1 MSEEKN
7 DKMKRKSG
15 NRSGNG
21 VVSCSFCGRGSDEV
35 NSMVAGPEAF
45 ICDRCIQSSMEIL
58 QKEISAIRPSTSL
71 GKKSPL
77 SQQAQSFE
85 PRLISP
91 KSIME
96 SLGQYVIG
104 QERARKSLAVAVY
117 NHYKRLESQKWAM
130 DDDGVVIEKSNIL
143 LIGPTGTGKTLL
155 AQTLANLLEVPFTI
169 VDATS
174 LTEAGY
180 VGDDVETI
188 LARLLQASDFNLERA
203 EKGIIYVD
211 EIDKIARK
219 SANVSITRDVSGEGV
234 QQALLKILEG
244 AVVGVPPRGGRKHP
258 EQQLI
263 NVNTKNILFLCG
275 GAFEGLDRII
285 GRRVAKSSI
294 GFGSKVKAQQLEADP
309 EILKEVSQDDLHE
322 YGLIPEFIGR
332 LPVISTLDPLDK
344 KALRNI
350 LVEPKNALIKQYSKL
365 FEMEECELV
374 FEDKAL
380 DKVVEIAI
388 ERGTGARA
396 LRSVLEDIMIDIM
409 FELPSMTG
417 VRKCV
422 ITETVI
428 AGEGEPEFYYENGK
442 RKKTA

>member
-1 MSEEKN
+1 MSKEN
-7 DKMKRKSG
+7 DRMKGKSKRGGG
-15 NRSGNG
+15 NDM
-21 VVSCSFCGRGSDEV
+21 VVCSFCGRGSDEV
-35 NSMVAGPEAF
+35 NSMVAGPNAF
-45 ICDRCIQSSMEIL
+45 ICDRCIMSSVEIL
-58 QKEISAIRPSTSL
+58 RKEISAIKPSAPT
-71 GKKSPL
+71 G
-77 SQQAQSFE
+77 SQPFQ

-117 NHYKRLESQKWAM
+117 NHYKRIESQEWVR
-130 DDDGVVIEKSNIL
+130 DDDDVVIEKSNIL

-263 NVNTKNILFLCG
+263 NVNTKNILFICG
-275 GAFEGLDRII
+275 GAFEGLGKII

-294 GFGSKVKAQQLEADP
+294 GFGTKVKAQQLESDP
-309 EILKEVSQDDLHE
+309 EILKEVAQDDLHE

-332 LPVISTLDPLDK
+332 LPVISTLDPLDR
-344 KALRNI
+344 KALRSI
-350 LVEPKNALIKQYSKL
+350 LVEPKNALVKQYRKL

-374 FEDKAL
+374 FEDNAL

-396 LRSVLEDIMIDIM
+396 LRSVLEGIMIDIM

-417 VRKCV
+417 ARKCV
-422 ITETVI
+422 ITEAVI
-428 AGEGEPEFYYENGK
+428 AGEDEPEFYYENG
-442 RKKTA
+442 RQKKTA

>member
-1 MSEEKN
+1 MSREKDRMKGRGKGGGSN
-7 DKMKRKSG
+7 DM
-15 NRSGNG
+15 
-21 VVSCSFCGRGSDEV
+21 VLCSFCGRGSDEV
-35 NSMVAGPEAF
+35 NSMVAGPNAF
-45 ICDRCIQSSMEIL
+45 ICDRCIMSSVEIL
-58 QKEISAIRPSTSL
+58 RKEISAIKPSAPVS
-71 GKKSPL
+71 GQPF
-77 SQQAQSFE
+77 Q

-104 QERARKSLAVAVY
+104 QERARKSLSVAVY
-117 NHYKRLESQKWAM
+117 NHYKRIESQEWVR
-130 DDDGVVIEKSNIL
+130 DDDDVVIEKSNIL

-263 NVNTKNILFLCG
+263 NVNTKNILFICG
-275 GAFEGLDRII
+275 GAFEGLDKII

-294 GFGSKVKAQQLEADP
+294 GFGTKVKPQQLESDP

-332 LPVISTLDPLDK
+332 LPVISTLDPLDSD
-344 KALRNI
+344 ALRNI
-350 LVEPKNALIKQYSKL
+350 LVEPKNALIKQYRKL
-365 FEMEECELV
+365 FEMEECELA
-374 FEDKAL
+374 FQDEAL
-380 DKVVEIAI
+380 DKVVEIAL

-396 LRSVLEDIMIDIM
+396 LRSVLEGIMIDIM

-417 VRKCV
+417 VRKCI
-422 ITETVI
+422 ITEPVI
-428 AGEGEPEFYYENGK
+428 SDEGQPEFYYEDGK
-442 RKKTA
+442 RKKIA

>member
-1 MSEEKN
+1 MSREKDRMKGRGKGGGGN
-7 DKMKRKSG
+7 DM
-15 NRSGNG
+15 
-21 VVSCSFCGRGSDEV
+21 VLCSFCGRGSDEV
-35 NSMVAGPEAF
+35 NSMVAGPNAF
-45 ICDRCIQSSMEIL
+45 ICDRCIMSSVEIL
-58 QKEISAIRPSTSL
+58 RKEISAIKPSAPVS
-71 GKKSPL
+71 GQPF
-77 SQQAQSFE
+77 Q

-104 QERARKSLAVAVY
+104 QERARKSLSVAVY
-117 NHYKRLESQKWAM
+117 NHYKRIESQEWVRE
-130 DDDGVVIEKSNIL
+130 DDDDVVIEKSNIL

-263 NVNTKNILFLCG
+263 NVNTKNILFICG
-275 GAFEGLDRII
+275 GAFEGLDKII

-294 GFGSKVKAQQLEADP
+294 GFGTKVKPQQLESDP

-332 LPVISTLDPLDK
+332 LPVISTLDPLDSD
-344 KALRNI
+344 ALRNI
-350 LVEPKNALIKQYSKL
+350 LVEPKNALIKQYRKL

-374 FEDKAL
+374 FQNEAL
-380 DKVVEIAI
+380 DKVVEIAL

-396 LRSVLEDIMIDIM
+396 LRSVLEGIMIDIM

-417 VRKCV
+417 VRKCI
-422 ITETVI
+422 ITEAVI
-428 AGEGEPEFYYENGK
+428 SDEGQPEFYYEDGK
-442 RKKTA
+442 RKKIA

>member
-1 MSEEKN
+1 MSKEN
-7 DKMKRKSG
+7 DRMKGKKKAGGGGSDI
-15 NRSGNG
+15 
-21 VVSCSFCGRGSDEV
+21 VLCSFCGRGSDEV
-35 NSMVAGPEAF
+35 NSMVAGPNAF
-45 ICDRCIQSSMEIL
+45 ICDRCIMSSVDIL
-58 QKEISAIRPSTSL
+58 RKEISAIKPSAPS
-71 GKKSPL
+71 S
-77 SQQAQSFE
+77 SQPFQ

-117 NHYKRLESQKWAM
+117 NHYKRIESQEWVR
-130 DDDGVVIEKSNIL
+130 DDDDVVIEKSNIL

-263 NVNTKNILFLCG
+263 NVNTKNILFICG
-275 GAFEGLDRII
+275 GAFEGLDKII

-294 GFGSKVKAQQLEADP
+294 GFGTKVKPQQLESDP

-344 KALRNI
+344 DALRNI
-350 LVEPKNALIKQYSKL
+350 LVEPKNALIKQYRKL

-374 FEDKAL
+374 LIWESTRSAAFL
-380 DKVVEIAI
+380 TVENKPQI
-388 ERGTGARA
+388 RHR
-396 LRSVLEDIMIDIM
+396 RQVLC
-409 FELPSMTG
+409 LTL
-417 VRKCV
+417 
-422 ITETVI
+422 
-428 AGEGEPEFYYENGK
+428 
-442 RKKTA
+442 

>member
-1 MSEEKN
+1 MSREKDRMKGRGKGGGGN
-7 DKMKRKSG
+7 DM
-15 NRSGNG
+15 
-21 VVSCSFCGRGSDEV
+21 VLCSFCGRGSDEV
-35 NSMVAGPEAF
+35 NSMVAGPNAF
-45 ICDRCIQSSMEIL
+45 ICDRCIMSSVEIL
-58 QKEISAIRPSTSL
+58 RKEISAIKPSAPVS
-71 GKKSPL
+71 GQPF
-77 SQQAQSFE
+77 Q

-91 KSIME
+91 KFIME

-104 QERARKSLAVAVY
+104 QERARKSLSVAVY
-117 NHYKRLESQKWAM
+117 NHYKRIESQEWVR
-130 DDDGVVIEKSNIL
+130 DDDDVVIEKSNIL

-263 NVNTKNILFLCG
+263 NVNTKNILFICG
-275 GAFEGLDRII
+275 GAFEGLDKII

-294 GFGSKVKAQQLEADP
+294 GFGTKVKPQQLESDP

-332 LPVISTLDPLDK
+332 LPVISTLDPLDSD
-344 KALRNI
+344 ALRNI
-350 LVEPKNALIKQYSKL
+350 LVEPKNALIKQYRKL

-374 FEDKAL
+374 FQNEAL
-380 DKVVEIAI
+380 DKVVEIAL

-396 LRSVLEDIMIDIM
+396 LRSVLEGIMIDIM

-417 VRKCV
+417 VRKCI
-422 ITETVI
+422 ITEQVI
-428 AGEGEPEFYYENGK
+428 SDEGQPEFYYEDGK
-442 RKKTA
+442 RKKIA

>member
-1 MSEEKN
+1 MSREKDRMKGRGKGGGGN
-7 DKMKRKSG
+7 DM
-15 NRSGNG
+15 
-21 VVSCSFCGRGSDEV
+21 VLCSFCGRGSDEV
-35 NSMVAGPEAF
+35 NSMVAGPNAF
-45 ICDRCIQSSMEIL
+45 ICDRCIMSSVEIL
-58 QKEISAIRPSTSL
+58 RKEISAIKPSAPVS
-71 GKKSPL
+71 GQPF
-77 SQQAQSFE
+77 Q

-104 QERARKSLAVAVY
+104 QERARKSLSVAVY
-117 NHYKRLESQKWAM
+117 NHYKRIESQEWVR
-130 DDDGVVIEKSNIL
+130 DDDDVVIEKSNIL

-263 NVNTKNILFLCG
+263 NVNTKNILFICG
-275 GAFEGLDRII
+275 GAFEGLDKII

-294 GFGSKVKAQQLEADP
+294 GFGTKVKPQQLESDP

-332 LPVISTLDPLDK
+332 LPVISTLDPLDSD
-344 KALRNI
+344 ALRNI
-350 LVEPKNALIKQYSKL
+350 LVEPKNALIKQYRKL

-374 FEDKAL
+374 FQDEAL
-380 DKVVEIAI
+380 DKVVEIAL

-396 LRSVLEDIMIDIM
+396 LRSVLEGIMIDIM

-422 ITETVI
+422 ITEAVI
-428 AGEGEPEFYYENGK
+428 SDEGQPEFYYEDGK
-442 RKKTA
+442 RKKIA

>member
-1 MSEEKN
+1 MSREKDRMKGRGKGSGGN
-7 DKMKRKSG
+7 D
-15 NRSGNG
+15 
-21 VVSCSFCGRGSDEV
+21 VVLCSFCGRGSDEV
-35 NSMVAGPEAF
+35 NSMVAGPNAF
-45 ICDRCIQSSMEIL
+45 ICDRCIMSSVEIL
-58 QKEISAIRPSTSL
+58 RKEISAIKPSAPVS
-71 GKKSPL
+71 GQPF
-77 SQQAQSFE
+77 Q

-104 QERARKSLAVAVY
+104 QERARKSLSVAVY
-117 NHYKRLESQKWAM
+117 NHYKRIESQEWVR
-130 DDDGVVIEKSNIL
+130 DDDDVVIEKSNIL

-263 NVNTKNILFLCG
+263 NVNTKNILFICG
-275 GAFEGLDRII
+275 GAFEGLDKII

-294 GFGSKVKAQQLEADP
+294 GFGTKVKPQQLESDP

-332 LPVISTLDPLDK
+332 LPVISTLDPLDSD
-344 KALRNI
+344 ALRNI
-350 LVEPKNALIKQYSKL
+350 LVEPKNALIKQYRKL

-374 FEDKAL
+374 FQDEAL
-380 DKVVEIAI
+380 DKVVEIAL

-396 LRSVLEDIMIDIM
+396 LRSVLEGIMIDIM

-417 VRKCV
+417 VRKCI
-422 ITETVI
+422 ITEAVI
-428 AGEGEPEFYYENGK
+428 SDEGQPEFYYEDGK
-442 RKKTA
+442 RKKIA

>member
-1 MSEEKN
+1 MSREKDRMKGRGKGGGGN
-7 DKMKRKSG
+7 D
-15 NRSGNG
+15 
-21 VVSCSFCGRGSDEV
+21 VVLCSFCGRGSDEV
-35 NSMVAGPEAF
+35 NSMVAGPNAF
-45 ICDRCIQSSMEIL
+45 ICDRCIMSSVEIL
-58 QKEISAIRPSTSL
+58 RKEISAIKPSAPVS
-71 GKKSPL
+71 GQPF
-77 SQQAQSFE
+77 Q

-104 QERARKSLAVAVY
+104 QERARKSLSVAVY
-117 NHYKRLESQKWAM
+117 NHYKRIESQEWVR
-130 DDDGVVIEKSNIL
+130 DDDDVVIEKSNIL

-263 NVNTKNILFLCG
+263 NVNTKNILFICG
-275 GAFEGLDRII
+275 GAFEGLDKII

-294 GFGSKVKAQQLEADP
+294 GFGTKVKPQQLESDP

-332 LPVISTLDPLDK
+332 LPVISTLDPLDSD
-344 KALRNI
+344 ALRNI
-350 LVEPKNALIKQYSKL
+350 LVAPKNALIKQYRKL
-365 FEMEECELV
+365 FEMEECELI
-374 FEDKAL
+374 FQDEAL

-396 LRSVLEDIMIDIM
+396 LRSVLEGIMIDIM

-417 VRKCV
+417 VRKCI
-422 ITETVI
+422 ITEAVI
-428 AGEGEPEFYYENGK
+428 SDEGQPEFYYEDGK
-442 RKKTA
+442 RKKIA

>member
-1 MSEEKN
+1 MSKEN
-7 DKMKRKSG
+7 DRMKGKSKGGGG
-15 NRSGNG
+15 NDM
-21 VVSCSFCGRGSDEV
+21 VVCSFCGRGSDEV
-35 NSMVAGPEAF
+35 NSMVAGPNAF
-45 ICDRCIQSSMEIL
+45 ICDRCIMSSVEIL
-58 QKEISAIRPSTSL
+58 RKEISAIKPSAPT
-71 GKKSPL
+71 G
-77 SQQAQSFE
+77 SQPFQ

-117 NHYKRLESQKWAM
+117 NHYKRIESQEWVR
-130 DDDGVVIEKSNIL
+130 DDDDVVIEKSNIL

-263 NVNTKNILFLCG
+263 NVNTKNILFICG
-275 GAFEGLDRII
+275 GAFEGLGKII

-294 GFGSKVKAQQLEADP
+294 GFGTKVKAQQLESDP
-309 EILKEVSQDDLHE
+309 EILKEVAQDDLHE

-332 LPVISTLDPLDK
+332 LPVISTLDPLDR
-344 KALRNI
+344 KALRSI
-350 LVEPKNALIKQYSKL
+350 LVEPKNALVKQYRKL

-374 FEDKAL
+374 FEDNAL

-396 LRSVLEDIMIDIM
+396 LRSVLEGIMIDIM
-409 FELPSMTG
+409 FELPSMNG

-422 ITETVI
+422 ITEAVI
-428 AGEGEPEFYYENGK
+428 AGEGEPEFYYENG
-442 RKKTA
+442 RQKKTA

>member
-1 MSEEKN
+1 MSREK
-7 DKMKRKSG
+7 DRMKGRGKGGSG
-15 NRSGNG
+15 ND
-21 VVSCSFCGRGSDEV
+21 VVLCSFCGRGSDEV
-35 NSMVAGPEAF
+35 NSMVAGPNAF
-45 ICDRCIQSSMEIL
+45 ICDRCIMSSVEIL
-58 QKEISAIRPSTSL
+58 RKEISAIKPSAPVS
-71 GKKSPL
+71 GQPF
-77 SQQAQSFE
+77 Q

-104 QERARKSLAVAVY
+104 QERARKSLSVAVY
-117 NHYKRLESQKWAM
+117 NHYKRIESQEWVR
-130 DDDGVVIEKSNIL
+130 DDDDVVIEKSNIL

-263 NVNTKNILFLCG
+263 NVNTKNILFICG
-275 GAFEGLDRII
+275 GAFEGLDKII

-294 GFGSKVKAQQLEADP
+294 GFGTKVKPQQLESDP

-332 LPVISTLDPLDK
+332 LPVISTLDPLDSD
-344 KALRNI
+344 ALRNI
-350 LVEPKNALIKQYSKL
+350 LVEPKNALIKQYRKL

-374 FEDKAL
+374 FQDEAL
-380 DKVVEIAI
+380 DKVVEIAL

-396 LRSVLEDIMIDIM
+396 LRSVLEGIMIDIM

-422 ITETVI
+422 ITEQVI
-428 AGEGEPEFYYENGK
+428 SDEGQPEFYYEDGK
-442 RKKTA
+442 RKKIA

>member
-1 MSEEKN
+1 MSREK
-7 DKMKRKSG
+7 DTPKGKQKQKGRDYQT
-15 NRSGNG
+15 
-21 VVSCSFCGRGSDEV
+21 VVCSFCGRSSDEV
-35 NSMVAGPEAF
+35 NSMVAGPDAF
-45 ICDRCIQSSMEIL
+45 ICDRCIMSSVEIL
-58 QKEISAIRPSTSL
+58 RKEISAIKQTQPNGDDQEAFR
-71 GKKSPL
+71 
-77 SQQAQSFE
+77 
-85 PRLISP
+85 PRLVSP
-91 KSIME
+91 RHIME

-104 QERARKSLAVAVY
+104 QERARKALAVAVY
-117 NHYKRLESQKWAM
+117 NHYRRIESQEWVREES
-130 DDDGVVIEKSNIL
+130 DEVQIEKSNIL

-155 AQTLANLLEVPFTI
+155 AQTLATMLDVPFTI

-188 LARLLQASDFNLERA
+188 LTRLLQAADFNLERA
-203 EKGIIYVD
+203 ERGIIYVD

-263 NVNTKNILFLCG
+263 NVNTRNILFICG
-275 GAFEGLDRII
+275 GAFEGLDKII
-285 GRRVAKSSI
+285 GRRVAKSSM
-294 GFGSKVKAQQLEADP
+294 GFGSKVKAQQVEYDP
-309 EILKEVSQDDLHE
+309 AILQKVSQDDLHE

-332 LPVISTLDPLDK
+332 LPVISALEPLDE

-350 LVEPKNALIKQYSKL
+350 LVEPKNALVKQYQKL
-365 FEMEECELV
+365 FEMDGCELV
-374 FEDKAL
+374 FQDDAL
-380 DKVVEIAI
+380 DRVVEIAI

-396 LRSVLEDIMIDIM
+396 LRSVLENIMIDIM
-409 FELPSMTG
+409 FELPSMEG
-417 VRKCV
+417 VKKCV
-422 ITETVI
+422 ITLDTI
-428 AGEGEPEFYYENGK
+428 NGEGEPEYYYGNGR

>member
-1 MSEEKN
+1 MSKEN
-7 DKMKRKSG
+7 DRMKGKKKAGGGGSDI
-15 NRSGNG
+15 
-21 VVSCSFCGRGSDEV
+21 VLCSFCGRGSDEV
-35 NSMVAGPEAF
+35 NSMVAGPNAF
-45 ICDRCIQSSMEIL
+45 ICDRCIMSSVDIL
-58 QKEISAIRPSTSL
+58 RKEISAIKPSAPS
-71 GKKSPL
+71 S
-77 SQQAQSFE
+77 SQPFQ

-117 NHYKRLESQKWAM
+117 NHYKRIESQEWVR
-130 DDDGVVIEKSNIL
+130 DDDDVVIEKSNIL

-263 NVNTKNILFLCG
+263 NVNTKNILFICG
-275 GAFEGLDRII
+275 GAFEGLDKII

-294 GFGSKVKAQQLEADP
+294 GFGTKVKPQQLESDP

-344 KALRNI
+344 DALRNI
-350 LVEPKNALIKQYSKL
+350 LVEPKNALIKQYRKL

-374 FEDKAL
+374 FEDRAL

-396 LRSVLEDIMIDIM
+396 LRSVLEGIMIDIM
-409 FELPSMTG
+409 FELPSMNG
-417 VRKCV
+417 VGKCV
-422 ITETVI
+422 ITEAVI
-428 AGEGEPEFYYENGK
+428 TGEGEPEFYYEDGK
-442 RKKTA
+442 KKKTA

>member
-1 MSEEKN
+1 MSREKDRMKGRGKGGGGN
-7 DKMKRKSG
+7 DL
-15 NRSGNG
+15 
-21 VVSCSFCGRGSDEV
+21 VLCSFCGRGSDEV
-35 NSMVAGPEAF
+35 NSMVAGPNAF
-45 ICDRCIQSSMEIL
+45 ICDRCIMSSVEIL
-58 QKEISAIRPSTSL
+58 RKEISAIKPSAPVS
-71 GKKSPL
+71 GQPF
-77 SQQAQSFE
+77 Q

-104 QERARKSLAVAVY
+104 QERARKSLSVAVY
-117 NHYKRLESQKWAM
+117 NHYKRIESQEWVR
-130 DDDGVVIEKSNIL
+130 DDDDVVIEKSNIL

-263 NVNTKNILFLCG
+263 NVNTKNILFICG
-275 GAFEGLDRII
+275 GAFEGLDKII

-294 GFGSKVKAQQLEADP
+294 GFGTKVKPQQLESDP

-332 LPVISTLDPLDK
+332 LPVISTLDPLDSD
-344 KALRNI
+344 ALRNI
-350 LVEPKNALIKQYSKL
+350 LVEPKNALIKQYRKL

-374 FEDKAL
+374 FQDEAL

-396 LRSVLEDIMIDIM
+396 LRSVLEGIMIDIM

-417 VRKCV
+417 VRKCI
-422 ITETVI
+422 ITEAVI
-428 AGEGEPEFYYENGK
+428 SDEGQPEFYYEDGK
-442 RKKTA
+442 RKKIA

>member
-1 MSEEKN
+1 M
-7 DKMKRKSG
+7 
-15 NRSGNG
+15 
-21 VVSCSFCGRGSDEV
+21 VVCSFCGRSSDEV
-35 NSMVAGPEAF
+35 NSMVAGPNAF
-45 ICDRCIQSSMEIL
+45 ICDRCIMSSVEIL
-58 QKEISAIRPSTSL
+58 RKEISAIKPSTAQ
-71 GKKSPL
+71 G
-77 SQQAQSFE
+77 SQPFQ

-117 NHYKRLESQKWAM
+117 NHYKRIESQEWVRE
-130 DDDGVVIEKSNIL
+130 DDDVVIEKSNIL

-203 EKGIIYVD
+203 ERGIIYVD

-263 NVNTKNILFLCG
+263 NVNTRNILFICG
-275 GAFEGLDRII
+275 GAFEGLDKII
-285 GRRVAKSSI
+285 GRRIAKSSI
-294 GFGSKVKAQQLEADP
+294 GFGSKVKSQQAENDP
-309 EILKEVSQDDLHE
+309 GILKYVSQDDLHE

-332 LPVISTLDPLDK
+332 LPVISTLDPLDAT
-344 KALRNI
+344 ALRNI
-350 LVEPKNALIKQYSKL
+350 LVEPKNALVKQYRKL

-374 FEDKAL
+374 FEDQAL
-380 DKVVEIAI
+380 DRVVDIAI

-396 LRSVLEDIMIDIM
+396 LRSVLEGIMIDIM

-422 ITETVI
+422 ITEAVI
-428 AGEGEPEFYYENGK
+428 SGSGEPEFFYEDGEQ
-442 RKKTA
+442 KKTA